1 MDEETA
7 IIDNNTRNE
16 KIKIFFKNNKR
27 SLIVIFSSIV
37 VSLILYFGFDE
48 YKEKKRIEI
57 SDQYNSIVT
66 EFSKNNQEITTQ
78 ALIELIYKKDST
90 YSPLSLYFIID
101 NRLIKETSRLNEL
114 FDVVI
119 EDVFLEREIKN
130 LIIYKKALY
139 NADIINENE
148 LLKLLKPI
156 INSDSVWKS
165 QSLYLIAEFYYSK
178 NEKQKSKEF
187 FNQIISL
194 ENGDQILKQESQ
206 KRLNRDLSE

>member
-48 YKEKKRIEI
+48 YKEKKRIKI
-57 SDQYNSIVT
+57 SDQYNLIVT
-66 EFSKNNQEITTQ
+66 EFSKNNKEITTQ
-78 ALIELIYKKDST
+78 ALIELIYKEDST

-114 FDVVI
+114 FDFVI

>member
-48 YKEKKRIEI
+48 YKEKKRIKI
-57 SDQYNSIVT
+57 SDQYNLIVT
-66 EFSKNNQEITTQ
+66 EFSKNNKEIATQ

-114 FDVVI
+114 FDFVI

>member
-37 VSLILYFGFDE
+37 VSLILYFGFAE

-139 NADIINENE
+139 NADITNENE

>member
-57 SDQYNSIVT
+57 SDKYNSIVT